1 MAGAS
6 MKSIKLRIHSMQNTR
21 QITKA
26 MEMVAASKM
35 NKAQEKALRT
45 RPYYT
50 TLHSTLSGIAAAT
63 RDFSSPYLQ
72 KREEKR
78 VCCVAIAGDRGLA
91 GGYNSNVLRL
101 AAETLTGEENC
112 VVPIGKKA
120 GEYFRHR
127 GAELLTEDWLTAE
140 NLSVGGC
147 FTLARHL
154 AGLYRSGQV
163 DAIELPPIRDEK
175 ADVLSNKTIATV
187 VSSARPQP
195 EKPAASD
202 KRPADIL
209 YEPDCA
215 TVFNAMIPEY
225 LGGVI
230 YGALCESLA
239 SELSARRM
247 AMDSATQNADEMIDK
262 LNLQYNRAR
271 QGSITQELT
280 EIVAGAEE

>member
-101 AAETLTGEENC
+101 AAETLTGEKNC

-140 NLSVGGC
+140 DLSVVAALHWRAIWRGC
-147 FTLARHL
+147 TAPVRWMPSSWSLP
-154 AGLYRSGQV
+154 AGTVSFLKSRVCCGCCRCPSRKSPRQV
-163 DAIELPPIRDEK
+163 TSALRIFSTNR
-175 ADVLSNKTIATV
+175 IAPRC
-187 VSSARPQP
+187 SMP
-195 EKPAASD
+195 
-202 KRPADIL
+202 
-209 YEPDCA
+209 
-215 TVFNAMIPEY
+215 
-225 LGGVI
+225 
-230 YGALCESLA
+230 
-239 SELSARRM
+239 
-247 AMDSATQNADEMIDK
+247 
-262 LNLQYNRAR
+262 
-271 QGSITQELT
+271 
-280 EIVAGAEE
+280 

>member
-112 VVPIGKKA
+112 VVPIGKRQ
-120 GEYFRHR
+120 GN
-127 GAELLTEDWLTAE
+127 T
-140 NLSVGGC
+140 SV
-147 FTLARHL
+147 T
-154 AGLYRSGQV
+154 
-163 DAIELPPIRDEK
+163 
-175 ADVLSNKTIATV
+175 
-187 VSSARPQP
+187 
-195 EKPAASD
+195 AASD
-202 KRPADIL
+202 SSPRTGSPPRIFRWVAALHWRAIWRGCTAPVRWMPSSWSLPAG
-209 YEPDCA
+209 
-215 TVFNAMIPEY
+215 TVSFLKSRVCCGCCRCPSRKSPRQ
-225 LGGVI
+225 VTS
-230 YGALCESLA
+230 ALRIFS
-239 SELSARRM
+239 
-247 AMDSATQNADEMIDK
+247 T
-262 LNLQYNRAR
+262 NRIAPR
-271 QGSITQELT
+271 CSMP
-280 EIVAGAEE
+280 

>member
-127 GAELLTEDWLTAE
+127 GLAHCRESFGGWLLYTGAPFGGAVPLR
-140 NLSVGGC
+140 SGGC
-147 FTLARHL
+147 HR
-154 AGLYRSGQV
+154 AGLYPLEQSPFPGAV
-163 DAIELPPIRDEK
+163 CAAAAAAAPAGK
-175 ADVLSNKTIATV
+175 ARGK
-187 VSSARPQP
+187 
-195 EKPAASD
+195 
-202 KRPADIL
+202 
-209 YEPDCA
+209 
-215 TVFNAMIPEY
+215 
-225 LGGVI
+225 
-230 YGALCESLA
+230 
-239 SELSARRM
+239 
-247 AMDSATQNADEMIDK
+247 
-262 LNLQYNRAR
+262 
-271 QGSITQELT
+271 
-280 EIVAGAEE
+280 

>member
-127 GAELLTEDWLTAE
+127 GVELLTEDWLTAE
-140 NLSVGGC
+140 DLSVGGC

-163 DAIELPPIRDEK
+163 PSSWSLPAGTVSFLKSRVCCGCCRCPSRKSPRQVTSALRIFSTNR
-175 ADVLSNKTIATV
+175 IAPRC
-187 VSSARPQP
+187 SMP
-195 EKPAASD
+195 
-202 KRPADIL
+202 
-209 YEPDCA
+209 
-215 TVFNAMIPEY
+215 
-225 LGGVI
+225 
-230 YGALCESLA
+230 
-239 SELSARRM
+239 
-247 AMDSATQNADEMIDK
+247 
-262 LNLQYNRAR
+262 
-271 QGSITQELT
+271 
-280 EIVAGAEE
+280 

>member
-1 MAGAS
+1 MAGS
-6 MKSIKLRIHSMQNTR
+6 SVKSIKLRIHSMQNTR

-35 NKAQEKALRT
+35 NKAQEIALRT

-50 TLHSTLSGIAAAT
+50 TLHQTLSRIAAAT

-78 VCCVAIAGDRGLA
+78 ICCIAIAGDRGLA
-91 GGYNSNVLRL
+91 GGYNSNALRL
-101 AAETLTGEENC
+101 AASTLTGEENC
-112 VVPIGKKA
+112 VLPIGRKA
-120 GEYFRHR
+120 GEYFRR
-127 GAELLTEDWLTAE
+127 LGTEILTEDWLTAE
-140 NLSVGGC
+140 EISVGCC

-154 AGLYRSGQV
+154 AGLYRNGRL
-163 DAIELPPIRDEK
+163 DAIDLVFTRWNSILSQEPCVLRLLPLPK
-175 ADVLSNKTIATV
+175 AEMPV
-187 VSSARPQP
+187 
-195 EKPAASD
+195 AAE
-202 KRPADIL
+202 KRPTEIL
-209 YEPDCA
+209 YEPDCS
-215 TVFNAMIPEY
+215 TVFNAIIPEY

-247 AMDSATQNADEMIDK
+247 AMDSATQNADEMIEK

>member
-91 GGYNSNVLRL
+91 GGYNSNVLDRKS
-101 AAETLTGEENC
+101 
-112 VVPIGKKA
+112 VV
-120 GEYFRHR
+120 
-127 GAELLTEDWLTAE
+127 
-140 NLSVGGC
+140 
-147 FTLARHL
+147 
-154 AGLYRSGQV
+154 
-163 DAIELPPIRDEK
+163 
-175 ADVLSNKTIATV
+175 
-187 VSSARPQP
+187 
-195 EKPAASD
+195 
-202 KRPADIL
+202 
-209 YEPDCA
+209 
-215 TVFNAMIPEY
+215 
-225 LGGVI
+225 
-230 YGALCESLA
+230 
-239 SELSARRM
+239 
-247 AMDSATQNADEMIDK
+247 
-262 LNLQYNRAR
+262 
-271 QGSITQELT
+271 
-280 EIVAGAEE
+280 

>member
-127 GAELLTEDWLTAE
+127 GAEILTEDWLTAE

-163 DAIELPPIRDEK
+163 DAIELAEKMRELGVNTIIYTDIMRDGT
-175 ADVLSNKTIATV
+175 LSGPNVENTRKMVKNTWINVIA
-187 VSSARPQP
+187 S
-195 EKPAASD
+195 
-202 KRPADIL
+202 
-209 YEPDCA
+209 
-215 TVFNAMIPEY
+215 
-225 LGGVI
+225 GGV
-230 YGALCESLA
+230 
-239 SELSARRM
+239 
-247 AMDSATQNADEMIDK
+247 K
-262 LNLQYNRAR
+262 
-271 QGSITQELT
+271 SIED
-280 EIVAGAEE
+280 IVAVRDSGACGVIVGTSIYEGTIDFKEALKARK

>member
-6 MKSIKLRIHSMQNTR
+6 MKSIKLRIHGMQNTR

-35 NKAQEKALRT
+35 NKAQEKALGT

-50 TLHSTLSGIAAAT
+50 TLHQTLSRIAAAT

-78 VCCVAIAGDRGLA
+78 VCCVTIAGDRGLA

-101 AAETLTGEENC
+101 AASTLTGDENC

-120 GEYFRHR
+120 GEYFRR
-127 GAELLTEDWLTAE
+127 LGTEILTEDWLTAE
-140 NLSVGGC
+140 DISVSGC

-163 DAIELPPIRDEK
+163 DAIELVFTRWNSILSQEPC
-175 ADVLSNKTIATV
+175 VL
-187 VSSARPQP
+187 RLLPLPQP
-195 EKPAASD
+195 EKPTESGD
-202 KRPADIL
+202 KRPAEIL
-209 YEPDCA
+209 YEPDCG

>member
-1 MAGAS
+1 

-127 GAELLTEDWLTAE
+127 GVGLLTEDWLTAE

-163 DAIELPPIRDEK
+163 DAIELVFTRWNSLLSQEPC
-175 ADVLSNKTIATV
+175 VLRLLPLDNVLRTGLMVIA
-187 VSSARPQP
+187 SC
-195 EKPAASD
+195 PA
-202 KRPADIL
+202 
-209 YEPDCA
+209 
-215 TVFNAMIPEY
+215 
-225 LGGVI
+225 G
-230 YGALCESLA
+230 SLA
-239 SELSARRM
+239 AVVAKQPGTEPALASQAVAHSTICMLVTVPVM
-247 AMDSATQNADEMIDK
+247 
-262 LNLQYNRAR
+262 LL
-271 QGSITQELT
+271 LT
-280 EIVAGAEE
+280 GQLFPL

>member
-1 MAGAS
+1 M
-6 MKSIKLRIHSMQNTR
+6 
-21 QITKA
+21 
-26 MEMVAASKM
+26 
-35 NKAQEKALRT
+35 
-45 RPYYT
+45 
-50 TLHSTLSGIAAAT
+50 
-63 RDFSSPYLQ
+63 
-72 KREEKR
+72 
-78 VCCVAIAGDRGLA
+78 AIAGDRGLA

-127 GAELLTEDWLTAE
+127 GVELLTEDWLTAE

-154 AGLYRSGQV
+154 AGLFRSGQV
-163 DAIELPPIRDEK
+163 DAIELVFTRWNSLLSQEPC
-175 ADVLSNKTIATV
+175 VL
-187 VSSARPQP
+187 RLLPLPQP

-230 YGALCESLA
+230 TARCANRWPA
-239 SELSARRM
+239 SFLPAVWRWIPPHRTPM
-247 AMDSATQNADEMIDK
+247 K
-262 LNLQYNRAR
+262 
-271 QGSITQELT
+271 
-280 EIVAGAEE
+280 

>member
-63 RDFSSPYLQ
+63 RDLSSPYLQ

-101 AAETLTGEENC
+101 AAETLSGEENC

-127 GAELLTEDWLTAE
+127 GVELLTEDWLTAE
-140 NLSVGGC
+140 ELSVGGC

-163 DAIELPPIRDEK
+163 DAIELVFTRWNSLLSQEPC
-175 ADVLSNKTIATV
+175 VL
-187 VSSARPQP
+187 RLLPLPQP
-195 EKPAASD
+195 EKPGG
-202 KRPADIL
+202 KREAPRRDPLRAGLRHGVQCYD
-209 YEPDCA
+209 PG
-215 TVFNAMIPEY
+215 IPRRRH
-225 LGGVI
+225 LRRLVRITGQRAFCPP
-230 YGALCESLA
+230 YGNGF
-239 SELSARRM
+239 RH
-247 AMDSATQNADEMIDK
+247 
-262 LNLQYNRAR
+262 
-271 QGSITQELT
+271 T
-280 EIVAGAEE
+280 ECR

>member
-6 MKSIKLRIHSMQNTR
+6 MKSIKLRIHSMENTR

-26 MEMVAASKM
+26 MEMVAASKL
-35 NKAQEKALRT
+35 NKAQERALRT

-50 TLHSTLSGIAAAT
+50 SLYHTLGQIAGAT

-72 KREEKR
+72 KREIHR

-101 AAETLTGEENC
+101 AGSTLTGEQNC
-112 VVPIGKKA
+112 AIPIGKKA
-120 GEYFRHR
+120 GEYFRR
-127 GAELLTEDWLTAE
+127 TGTEILTEEWLVAE
-140 NLSVGGC
+140 DVSVSGC

-154 AGLYRSGQV
+154 AQMYRSGEI
-163 DAIELPPIRDEK
+163 DAIQLVFTRWNSILSQEPQVLQLLPLQLSQTAPEDGARL
-175 ADVLSNKTIATV
+175 ADVL
-187 VSSARPQP
+187 
-195 EKPAASD
+195 
-202 KRPADIL
+202 
-209 YEPDCA
+209 YEPSCEA
-215 TVFNAMIPEY
+215 VFNAIIPEY

-230 YGALCESLA
+230 YGALCESLV

-247 AMDSATQNADEMIDK
+247 AMDSATQNAEDMISD
-262 LNLQYNRAR
+262 LSLQYNRAR
-271 QGSITQELT
+271 QGSITQEIT

>member
-101 AAETLTGEENC
+101 
-112 VVPIGKKA
+112 
-120 GEYFRHR
+120 
-127 GAELLTEDWLTAE
+127 
-140 NLSVGGC
+140 
-147 FTLARHL
+147 
-154 AGLYRSGQV
+154 
-163 DAIELPPIRDEK
+163 LP
-175 ADVLSNKTIATV
+175 L
-187 VSSARPQP
+187 PQP

>member
-78 VCCVAIAGDRGLA
+78 VCCV
-91 GGYNSNVLRL
+91 
-101 AAETLTGEENC
+101 
-112 VVPIGKKA
+112 
-120 GEYFRHR
+120 
-127 GAELLTEDWLTAE
+127 ELLTEDWLTAE

-163 DAIELPPIRDEK
+163 DAIELVFTRWNSLLSQEPC
-175 ADVLSNKTIATV
+175 VL
-187 VSSARPQP
+187 RLLPLPQP

>member
-91 GGYNSNVLRL
+91 GGYNSNVL
-101 AAETLTGEENC
+101 
-112 VVPIGKKA
+112 
-120 GEYFRHR
+120 HR
-127 GAELLTEDWLTAE
+127 GVGLLTEDWLTAE

-163 DAIELPPIRDEK
+163 DAIELVFTRWNSLLSQEPC
-175 ADVLSNKTIATV
+175 VL
-187 VSSARPQP
+187 RLLPLPQP

>member
-1 MAGAS
+1 MTYYDVVREFERSFG
-6 MKSIKLRIHSMQNTR
+6 KEEGRKRLN
-21 QITKA
+21 
-26 MEMVAASKM
+26 
-35 NKAQEKALRT
+35 QEYT
-45 RPYYT
+45 IISRPV
-50 TLHSTLSGIAAAT
+50 
-63 RDFSSPYLQ
+63 D
-72 KREEKR
+72 KRENYIKR
-78 VCCVAIAGDRGLA
+78 CVAIAGDRGLA

-127 GAELLTEDWLTAE
+127 GVGLLTEDWLTAE

-163 DAIELPPIRDEK
+163 DAIELVFTRWNSLLFQEPC
-175 ADVLSNKTIATV
+175 VL
-187 VSSARPQP
+187 RLLPLPQP

-225 LGGVI
+225 LGGII

>member
-127 GAELLTEDWLTAE
+127 GVELLTEDWLTAE
-140 NLSVGGC
+140 NLSVGALHWRAIWRGC
-147 FTLARHL
+147 TAPVRWMPSSWSLP
-154 AGLYRSGQV
+154 AGTVSFLKSRVCCGCCRCPSRKSPRQV
-163 DAIELPPIRDEK
+163 TSALRIFSTNR
-175 ADVLSNKTIATV
+175 IAPRC
-187 VSSARPQP
+187 SMP
-195 EKPAASD
+195 
-202 KRPADIL
+202 
-209 YEPDCA
+209 
-215 TVFNAMIPEY
+215 
-225 LGGVI
+225 
-230 YGALCESLA
+230 
-239 SELSARRM
+239 
-247 AMDSATQNADEMIDK
+247 
-262 LNLQYNRAR
+262 
-271 QGSITQELT
+271 
-280 EIVAGAEE
+280 

>member
-101 AAETLTGEENC
+101 AAETLTG
-112 VVPIGKKA
+112 VG
-120 GEYFRHR
+120 
-127 GAELLTEDWLTAE
+127 LLTEDWLTAE

-163 DAIELPPIRDEK
+163 DAIELVFTRWNSLLSQEPC
-175 ADVLSNKTIATV
+175 VL
-187 VSSARPQP
+187 RLLPLPQP

-230 YGALCESLA
+230 YGALGESLA

>member
-127 GAELLTEDWLTAE
+127 GVEILTEDWLTAE

-163 DAIELPPIRDEK
+163 DAIELVFTRWNSLLSQEPC
-175 ADVLSNKTIATV
+175 VLRLGRCPSRKSPRQVTSALRIFSTNRIAPRC
-187 VSSARPQP
+187 SMP
-195 EKPAASD
+195 
-202 KRPADIL
+202 
-209 YEPDCA
+209 
-215 TVFNAMIPEY
+215 
-225 LGGVI
+225 
-230 YGALCESLA
+230 
-239 SELSARRM
+239 
-247 AMDSATQNADEMIDK
+247 
-262 LNLQYNRAR
+262 
-271 QGSITQELT
+271 
-280 EIVAGAEE
+280 

>member
-127 GAELLTEDWLTAE
+127 GVEILTEDWLTAE
-140 NLSVGGC
+140 NLSVAALHWRAIWRGC
-147 FTLARHL
+147 TAPVRWMPSSWSLP
-154 AGLYRSGQV
+154 AGTVSFLKSRVCCGCCRCPSRKSPRQV
-163 DAIELPPIRDEK
+163 TSALRIFSTNR
-175 ADVLSNKTIATV
+175 IAPRC
-187 VSSARPQP
+187 SMP
-195 EKPAASD
+195 
-202 KRPADIL
+202 
-209 YEPDCA
+209 
-215 TVFNAMIPEY
+215 
-225 LGGVI
+225 
-230 YGALCESLA
+230 
-239 SELSARRM
+239 
-247 AMDSATQNADEMIDK
+247 
-262 LNLQYNRAR
+262 
-271 QGSITQELT
+271 
-280 EIVAGAEE
+280 

>member
-127 GAELLTEDWLTAE
+127 GVELLTEDWLTAE

-163 DAIELPPIRDEK
+163 GAI
-175 ADVLSNKTIATV
+175 
-187 VSSARPQP
+187 
-195 EKPAASD
+195 
-202 KRPADIL
+202 
-209 YEPDCA
+209 
-215 TVFNAMIPEY
+215 
-225 LGGVI
+225 
-230 YGALCESLA
+230 
-239 SELSARRM
+239 
-247 AMDSATQNADEMIDK
+247 
-262 LNLQYNRAR
+262 
-271 QGSITQELT
+271 
-280 EIVAGAEE
+280 

>member
-1 MAGAS
+1 MDFRFSATVMGA
-6 MKSIKLRIHSMQNTR
+6 
-21 QITKA
+21 A
-26 MEMVAASKM
+26 VAAFTCSTVNSGLISVM
-35 NKAQEKALRT
+35 T
-45 RPYYT
+45 RPFSVT
-50 TLHSTLSGIAAAT
+50 SSTHISVMIL
-63 RDFSSPYLQ
+63 
-72 KREEKR
+72 
-78 VCCVAIAGDRGLA
+78 
-91 GGYNSNVLRL
+91 
-101 AAETLTGEENC
+101 LTQWEA
-112 VVPIGKKA
+112 V
-120 GEYFRHR
+120 
-127 GAELLTEDWLTAE
+127 ELLTEDWLTAE

-154 AGLYRSGQV
+154 AGLYRSCQV
-163 DAIELPPIRDEK
+163 DAIELVFTRWNSLLSQEPC
-175 ADVLSNKTIATV
+175 VL
-187 VSSARPQP
+187 RLLPLPQP

-271 QGSITQELT
+271 QGSITQELN